1 MNDVMRQRLLG
12 ILVLVALASI
22 LLPLLLDFD
31 TGEAVDTRS
40 RLPPAPEIR
49 PPSLPRLG
57 ESEPGLDEPGESP
70 EAMEPAAPV
79 AAGNPIA
86 VVEPMEKSREK
97 VAEPSP
103 SAPPASRQVE
113 GSSQVKPDAPKPA
126 AKPAAPFALPEPDPA
141 RSDASSVPQAPPLDA
156 QGMPRAW
163 VLQMGAFGERK
174 NALELRDRL
183 IAAGHRAFVP
193 PARPGQQPP
202 HRVFVGP
209 KSTREQLVAEQRE
222 LERKF
227 GIKPMV
233 VPFVP

>member
-31 TGEAVDTRS
+31 TEETVDTQT

-49 PPSLPRLG
+49 PQSLPQL
-57 ESEPGLDEPGESP
+57 EEPEPGGDEPGESP
-70 EAMEPAAPV
+70 ESMEPAA
-79 AAGNPIA
+79 A
-86 VVEPMEKSREK
+86 
-97 VAEPSP
+97 
-103 SAPPASRQVE
+103 
-113 GSSQVKPDAPKPA
+113 VKPDAPKPV
-126 AKPAAPFALPEPDPA
+126 AKPTAPFALPEPDPA
-141 RSDASSVPQAPPLDA
+141 RADAGSIPQAPPLDA

-174 NALELRDRL
+174 NALDLRDRL

-193 PARPGQQPP
+193 PARPGEKPP

-209 KSTREQLVAEQRE
+209 KSTREQLIAEQQQ